1 MQGTSSV
8 SNTKVWWSSQL
19 QAVSCGKRRETERD
33 RNESYSSWWESVFL
47 TSLIILNTSP
57 ITLNSCH
64 SNVLLM
70 MTGLCESFSIKLRS
84 LFKSH
89 QHVHAHVKMA
99 FIPWKNLKEMTD
111 FVECVL
117 GETKAGESFWAE
129 NTKMFLQPLKVFSL
143 WRCGTERII
152 SGARLGMGDKGEE
165 RRRKREEMRRKERR
179 RRR

>member
-1 MQGTSSV
+1 M
-8 SNTKVWWSSQL
+8 
-19 QAVSCGKRRETERD
+19 
-33 RNESYSSWWESVFL
+33 
-47 TSLIILNTSP
+47 
-57 ITLNSCH
+57 
-64 SNVLLM
+64 
-70 MTGLCESFSIKLRS
+70 KLRS

-165 RRRKREEMRRKERR
+165 RRRKRERDEKERKKKKKKEIILDVCQDWLMGDKDLEQR
-179 RRR
+179 